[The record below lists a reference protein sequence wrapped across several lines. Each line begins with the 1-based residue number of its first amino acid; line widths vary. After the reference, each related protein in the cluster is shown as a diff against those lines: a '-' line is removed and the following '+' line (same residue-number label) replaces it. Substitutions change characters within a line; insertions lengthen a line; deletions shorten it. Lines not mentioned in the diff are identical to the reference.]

1 MTHMHA
7 PARSAAW
14 AFPSLPAQF
23 PAWAGFA
30 LRNWLASMLALY
42 IAFFLQLDSPVW
54 AWLTVWIVAQPT
66 PGMMLSKSLYRVI
79 GTIAGAILGVILIAL
94 FAQTPELFVLAL
106 ALIVSGCT
114 VASNILTNFRAY
126 ATVLAAYTAG
136 IVASDAINTPDQ
148 IFFIAMA
155 RASCILIGIASAIVV
170 TSIFAP
176 HHSAEAVREKLL
188 SILKDAARRAVYS
201 WKGNNEDRLKIGK
214 ELIDDVIATNTLI
227 EYAAAE
233 SGTFRLQV
241 NNARSLLAHIFGLI
255 SARRSLDAHLH
266 RRGWPEHDGLE
277 TYHGVF
283 LGFLEK
289 MPGQLERG
297 EVDKLI
303 DEIHELRHQL
313 ALLQPE
319 EHAPAS
325 EEVVSERLVIDRMDD
340 LLAHIGGALE
350 DWRDI
355 LSEHWKNEPRLVLNF
370 HRDLRL
376 AWINGFRAFIAIIAT
391 GAFWIG
397 SAWTHGPLALI
408 FVCVMLSLFSS
419 LPRPDRVG
427 WAFLY
432 ASVPAVFF
440 AIFCKYIVLP
450 VTSGFD
456 YLTLASG
463 LFLVPLGLVM
473 ANPKTTFPAIA
484 FSFVFLNLVGPNN
497 VMVYDLADTIN
508 TGLAIELGVLVATLC
523 FVVIF
528 PPNPAAARRYVT
540 YRIRLGLGKLAALS
554 RTIPFCQW
562 ESRMYDR
569 VNRLHDPEN
578 LSGTNTDEWLD
589 AGLGAVTLGNEILR
603 LRRWMESEPMSPEV
617 RAAVG
622 KTLHLFANFCL
633 KPQRAFAQ
641 VKREIAQLA
650 PLDPGQGHAGRRIW
664 ARVLGAMEE
673 MEVYLSHH
681 PRLLKMEPVT

>member
-1 MTHMHA
+1 MMTAMHA
-7 PARSAAW
+7 PARIAPWSL
-14 AFPSLPAQF
+14 PSLPAEF
-23 PAWAGFA
+23 PTWAGFA

-42 IAFFLQLDSPVW
+42 IAFSFQIDSPVW

-79 GTIAGAILGVILIAL
+79 GTIVGAILGIVLIAL

-106 ALIVSGCT
+106 ALIVAGCT

-136 IVASDAINTPDQ
+136 IIASDAINTPDQ

-176 HHSAEAVREKLL
+176 HHSEETVREKLL
-188 SILKDAARRAVYS
+188 SLLKDASRRAVYS

-214 ELIDDVIATNTLI
+214 KLIDDMIATNTLI

-266 RRGWPEHDGLE
+266 RCGWPEHDGLE
-277 TYHGVF
+277 NFHAVF
-283 LGFLEK
+283 LDFLGK
-289 MPGQLERG
+289 MPPQLERR
-297 EVDKLI
+297 EVGKLI
-303 DEIHELRHQL
+303 DEIHEIRRQL
-313 ALLQPE
+313 ALLEPE
-319 EHAPAS
+319 KRAS
-325 EEVVSERLVIDRMDD
+325 SAELVSERLVIDRMDD
-340 LLAHIGGALE
+340 LLAHMGGGLE

-370 HRDLRL
+370 HRDLRV
-376 AWINGFRAFIAIIAT
+376 AWINGLRAFIAILAT

-397 SAWTHGPLALI
+397 SAWTHGPFALI
-408 FVCVMLSLFSS
+408 FVSIMLSLFSS
-419 LPRPDRVG
+419 LPRPDRIG
-427 WAFLY
+427 WTFLY
-432 ASVPAVFF
+432 VSVPAVFF

-450 VTSGFD
+450 IASGFD
-456 YLTLASG
+456 YLILAAG
-463 LFLVPLGLVM
+463 LFLIPLGLVM
-473 ANPKTTFPAIA
+473 ANPKTTFPAVA
-484 FSFVFLNLVGPNN
+484 FSFVFLNLVGPDN

-508 TGLAIELGVLVATLC
+508 TGLAIELGVFVATLC
-523 FVVIF
+523 YVVIF

-540 YRIRLGLGKLAALS
+540 YRVRLGLGKLASLS
-554 RTIPFCQW
+554 RTMKFSEW
-562 ESRMYDR
+562 ETRMYDR

-578 LSGTNTDEWLD
+578 LSGTHTDEWFE
-589 AGLGAVTLGNEILR
+589 AGLGALTLGNEILR
-603 LRRWMESEPMSPEV
+603 LRGWMESEPMPPEV
-617 RAAVG
+617 RASVG
-622 KTLHLFANFCL
+622 KTLHLLGNFCA

-641 VKREIAQLA
+641 VKREVTELA
-650 PLDPGQGHAGRRIW
+650 PRDPGQGRPERRIW

-681 PRLLKMEPVT
+681 PRLLKLEPVA